1 MMFLSRQ
8 ILYKF
13 CLAFLITVLAFV
25 SGVCEEIC
33 WRQKAY
39 GSINIKKGDVTEE
52 EIIKIRQL
60 KI

>member
-1 MMFLSRQ
+1 M
-8 ILYKF
+8 
-13 CLAFLITVLAFV
+13 VLAFV

-39 GSINIKKGDVTEE
+39 GSINIKKGNVTEE

-60 KI
+60 KM